1 MGKYVAKELLSSGKH
16 EVTAITRGE
25 TKVPEGV
32 KVAKVSYDD
41 PASLAK
47 ALEGQDALV
56 ITLSVKAP
64 QDTQAKLID
73 AAAAANVPFVLPNE
87 WGLDITHGTLGAE
100 SLMGPGALAARK
112 RVEELGKSSW
122 IGMTTGFWLSH
133 SLAGPDGY
141 GFDLKNKAVTFF
153 DEGTA
158 RINCIVSCSPSI
170 RVKKQ

>member
-1 MGKYVAKELLSSGKH
+1 MGKYVAKELLNGGKH

-32 KVAKVSYDD
+32 KVVKVSYDD

-73 AAAAANVPFVLPNE
+73 AAAAAGVRFVLPNE
-87 WGLDITHGTLGAE
+87 WGLDVAHGTLGAE
-100 SLMGPGALAARK
+100 SLMGPAALAARK
-112 RVEELGKSSW
+112 RVEDLGKSSW
-122 IGMTTGFWLSH
+122 IGMTTGYWLTH
-133 SLAGPDGY
+133 SLASAEAY
-141 GFDLKNKAVTFF
+141 GFDLKNKTVTFF

-158 RINCIVSCSPSI
+158 RINSIVSYSPSLQ
-170 RVKKQ
+170 VEM

>member
-1 MGKYVAKELLSSGKH
+1 MGKYVVKELLKGGKH

-25 TKVPEGV
+25 IEVPEGV

-73 AAAAANVPFVLPNE
+73 AAAAASVRFVLPNE
-87 WGLDITHGTLGAE
+87 WGLDIAHGTLGAD
-100 SLMGPGALAARK
+100 SLMGPAALAARK
-112 RVEELGKSSW
+112 RVEDLGKSSW

-133 SLAGPDGY
+133 SLSTPQAY
-141 GFDLKNKAVTFF
+141 GFDLKNKTVTFY

-158 RINCIVSCSPSI
+158 KINNIVSYSTF
-170 RVKKQ
+170 RQAKM